1 MKKIG
6 LTLTLAAILA
16 VGSTQ
21 TLANGGIVISGAAG
35 TPTQCQV
42 SDNNNGGIVIS
53 GSNGNGGIVI
63 SGATETSTC
72 EAGIFQQVWDSVT
85 GIVISGFG
93 IVISG

>member
-21 TLANGGIVISGAAG
+21 TLANGGIVISGATN
-35 TPTQCQV
+35 TPTQCEQT
-42 SDNNNGGIVIS
+42 SDNNGGIVIS
-53 GSNGNGGIVI
+53 GSNGGIVI
-63 SGATETSTC
+63 SGATGTAC
-72 EAGIFQQVWDSVT
+72 EEKGVLEQVWDSVT